1 MGGIPAPRQAFPWT
15 IVSSPVTLYSPFML
29 RATLAIAAALACGC
43 AGKAPAAARE
53 PAPPV
58 VEEPDELPVGA

>member
-1 MGGIPAPRQAFPWT
+1 
-15 IVSSPVTLYSPFML
+15 ML
-29 RATLAIAAALACGC
+29 RATIAIAAVLACGC

-53 PAPPV
+53 PSPPV